1 MQEPIRTGRISAIN
15 YEAGAVRVLYRD
27 NQEKTT
33 AEIPL
38 LANEYYMPE
47 IDDLVLVVHQSNGE
61 AFGVVLGRPWSQ
73 KNIPP
78 EGFSGLYRKDL
89 SRTDGK
95 AMIRYDDNTGVL
107 QIHGDV
113 AVQIDGGTVEISGEA
128 GDVVIG
134 GVSLRN
140 HTHTGDSGGTTSQP
154 NGG

>member
-15 YEAGAVRVLYRD
+15 YENGTVRVLYRD

-38 LANEYYMPE
+38 LANEYHMPE
-47 IDDLVLVVHQSNGE
+47 VDDLVLVVHQSNGE

-78 EGFSGLYRKDL
+78 EGFAGLYRKDF
-89 SRTDGK
+89 SRTHGK
-95 AMIRYDDNTGVL
+95 AMVRYDDNTGIL

-113 AVQIDGGTVEISGEA
+113 RLQIDSGTVEISGED

-134 GVSLRN
+134 GISLRN
-140 HTHTGDSGGTTSQP
+140 HTHIGDSGGITSQP
-154 NGG
+154 IEG